1 VIVVTDR
8 AETAGYAPSTPRTPL
23 WALAAGAAMILL
35 GLGRREAAAE
45 PSRGGTA
52 RQPIRADDARGARRG
67 GSRPVER
74 EDHRSSGDTRGR
86 AADTPSEIPAA
97 GWKDILLRIYRSISE
112 DRIVAIS
119 AGVTFYALLAIFPA
133 IAAMIS
139 LYGLFA
145 DPATI
150 NQHVETL
157 TGFVPGGGL
166 DIIREQIDRVV
177 SQGRRTLG
185 LTLVTGL
192 AISLWSANAGIKALF
207 DALNVVYH
215 EEEKRGFFKLN
226 AVSLAFTLGAI
237 VFLLLAI
244 AVMTVLPALLE
255 GLGLSGAS
263 ELLITIGR
271 WPALLV
277 TVSFAIPLIYRYGP
291 SRDEPQWRWIT
302 WGSAFAAVGWLV
314 ASMLFSWYAE
324 NFGSY
329 NTTYGSLG
337 AVIGFMTWV
346 WISAIVILVGA
357 KINAEMEH
365 QTARDT
371 TTGAPEPLGRRG
383 AHMADTVGAAQA

>member
-8 AETAGYAPSTPRTPL
+8 AETAGYGPSAPRTPL
-23 WALAAGAAMILL
+23 WAMAAGAGMILL
-35 GLGRREAAAE
+35 GFGRQGRVAASPRSGVRRHFEDGGVRHARSDD
-45 PSRGGTA
+45 SRA
-52 RQPIRADDARGARRG
+52 
-67 GSRPVER
+67 VER
-74 EDHRSSGDTRGR
+74 EDHGSAREARGR
-86 AADTPSEIPAA
+86 AADTPSQIPAA
-97 GWKDILLRIYRSISE
+97 GWKDILLRVYRGVSE

-119 AGVTFYALLAIFPA
+119 AGVTFYALLAVFPA

-150 NQHVETL
+150 NQHVEAL
-157 TGFVPGGGL
+157 AGFVPGGGL

-177 SQGRRTLG
+177 SQGRQTLG
-185 LTLVTGL
+185 LTLATGL

-215 EEEKRGFFKLN
+215 EEEKRGFLKLN
-226 AVSLAFTLGAI
+226 AVSLLFTLGAI

-244 AVMTVLPALLE
+244 AAMTVLPAVLE

-277 TVSFAIPLIYRYGP
+277 AVSLAISLIYRYGP
-291 SRDEPQWRWIT
+291 SRDEPQWRWIS
-302 WGSAFAAVGWLV
+302 WGSAFAAVGWLL
-314 ASMLFSWYAE
+314 ASLLFSWYAE

-329 NTTYGSLG
+329 NATYGSLG

-346 WISAIVILVGA
+346 WISAMVILAGA

-371 TTGAPEPLGRRG
+371 TTGTPKPLGQRG
-383 AHMADTVGAAQA
+383 AHMADTVGAAQD

>member
-8 AETAGYAPSTPRTPL
+8 AETADYAPSAPRTPL
-23 WALAAGAAMILL
+23 WAVAAGAAMILL
-35 GLGRREAAAE
+35 GFGRQEQASDSSPDGRARRHIGADGAGGAR
-45 PSRGGTA
+45 SRGS
-52 RQPIRADDARGARRG
+52 RAVD
-67 GSRPVER
+67 R
-74 EDHRSSGDTRGR
+74 EDHRSSGDARGR
-86 AADTPSEIPAA
+86 SADTPSEIPAA
-97 GWKDILLRIYRSISE
+97 GWKDILLRIYRGISA

-150 NQHVETL
+150 NEHVEAL
-157 TGFVPGGGL
+157 AGFVPGGGL

-177 SQGRRTLG
+177 SQGRQTLG
-185 LTLVTGL
+185 LTLAIGL
-192 AISLWSANAGIKALF
+192 AVSLWSANAGIKALF

-226 AVSLAFTLGAI
+226 TVSLLFTLGAI

-244 AVMTVLPALLE
+244 AAMTVLPTVLGAF
-255 GLGLSGAS
+255 GLSGAS
-263 ELLITIGR
+263 ELLLTIGR
-271 WPALLV
+271 WPALFV
-277 TVSFAIPLIYRYGP
+277 AVSLGISLIYRYGP
-291 SRDEPQWRWIT
+291 SRADAQWRWIT
-302 WGSAFAAVGWLV
+302 WGSAFAAAGWLL
-314 ASMLFSWYAE
+314 ASMLFSWYAA

-329 NTTYGSLG
+329 NETYGSLG

-346 WISAIVILVGA
+346 WISVIVILVGA

-371 TTGAPEPLGRRG
+371 TTGTPKPLGRRG